1 VTDNPDNSN
10 DNILRVEWVK
20 SCTRAARACEE
31 VLLLREEMR
40 RVLEYLQWELRWWV
54 TQAD

>member
-20 SCTRAARACEE
+20 SCARAARACEE